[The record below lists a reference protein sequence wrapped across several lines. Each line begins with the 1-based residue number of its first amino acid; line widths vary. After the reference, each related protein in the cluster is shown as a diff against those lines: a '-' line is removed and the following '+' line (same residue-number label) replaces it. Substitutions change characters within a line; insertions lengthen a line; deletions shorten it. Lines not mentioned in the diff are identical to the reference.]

1 MIRLVVGVVVALVG
15 VARADDRTAD
25 VQRLLDLL
33 AGTQAHYH
41 EAFEDGGEELSSEV
55 DLEEA
60 RLLMADARDLN
71 RRLAILPPEQV
82 DALLR
87 DLDVRTGVATVPERL
102 EAFTATITARTGIAP
117 ATLPPAPPSAA
128 RGRVLF
134 RENCALC
141 HGATGAGDGPDTK
154 RLHLA
159 PADFT
164 SVEFMRR
171 ETPADFFTMITMGR
185 RKRGMPDWS
194 SLSVQQRWDLIAWI
208 WTLAHRDEDRAAGA
222 RLWTERCAGCHG
234 SDLATPGRLADRD
247 DRMLFVRLSRAPH
260 TDPTA
265 GLTDAQRWQLV
276 AHARAL
282 SLGGGP
288 P

>member
-1 MIRLVVGVVVALVG
+1 MIRPVALAVLALLA
-15 VARADDRTAD
+15 VARADDRAAD

-33 AGTQAHYH
+33 AGTRAHYR

-60 RLLMADARDLN
+60 RLLMTDAADLN
-71 RRLAILPPEQV
+71 RRLAILPLEQV
-82 DALLR
+82 DALRR
-87 DLDVRTGVATVPERL
+87 DLDVRTGVASVPERL
-102 EAFTATITARTGIAP
+102 DAFTATITARTGLVP
-117 ATLPPAPPSAA
+117 AVLPPAPPSSA

-134 RENCALC
+134 QENCALC

-154 RLHLA
+154 RLHLS

-194 SLSVQQRWDLIAWI
+194 SLSVQQRWDLIAYV
-208 WTLAHRDEDRAAGA
+208 WTLAQNDADRAEGA
-222 RLWTERCAGCHG
+222 ALWRERCAGCHAG
-234 SDLATPGRLADRD
+234 DLASVGRLADRP
-247 DRMLFVRLSRAPH
+247 DRTLFVRLARAPH
-260 TDPTA
+260 VDATA
-265 GLTDAQRWQLV
+265 GLTDAQRWRLV

-282 SLGGGP
+282 SLGGGTP
-288 P
+288 

>member
-1 MIRLVVGVVVALVG
+1 MIRFVALVVLAL
-15 VARADDRTAD
+15 VAVVRADDRTAD

-33 AGTQAHYH
+33 AGTQAHYR
-41 EAFEDGGEELSSEV
+41 EAFEDGGDELSSEV

-60 RLLMADARDLN
+60 RLLMTDACDLN
-71 RRLAILPPEQV
+71 RRLAIVPTAQL

-87 DLDVRTGVATVPERL
+87 DLDVRTGVATVAERL
-102 EAFTATITARTGIAP
+102 DAFRTTITARTGIVP
-117 ATLPPAPPSAA
+117 ATLPQAPPSAA

-134 RENCALC
+134 QENCALC

-154 RLHLA
+154 RLHLT

-194 SLSVQQRWDLIAWI
+194 SLSVQQRWDLIAYV
-208 WTLAHRDEDRAAGA
+208 WTLAYGDADRTEGTT
-222 RLWTERCAGCHG
+222 LWTERCAACHAH
-234 SDLATPGRLADRD
+234 DLATPGRLADRD
-247 DRMLFVRLSRAPH
+247 DRTLFVRLSRAPH
-260 TDPTA
+260 LDATT
-265 GLTDAQRWQLV
+265 GLTDAQRWRLV

-282 SLGGGP
+282 SLGGGAP
-288 P
+288 

>member
-1 MIRLVVGVVVALVG
+1 MTRFVALVVLALVA

-33 AGTQAHYH
+33 AGTTAHYR
-41 EAFEDGGEELSSEV
+41 EAFEDGGDELASEV

-71 RRLAILPPEQV
+71 RRLAILPTEQV

-102 EAFTATITARTGIAP
+102 DVFAATITARTGIAP

-128 RGRVLF
+128 RGGVLF
-134 RENCALC
+134 QENCALC
-141 HGATGAGDGPDTK
+141 HGTTGAGDGPDTK

-164 SVEFMRR
+164 SVVFMRR

-194 SLSVQQRWDLIAWI
+194 SLSVQQRWDLIAYV
-208 WTLAHRDEDRAAGA
+208 WTLASSDADRAEGA
-222 RLWTERCAGCHG
+222 RLWTERCASCHQR
-234 SDLATPGRLADRD
+234 DLATPGRLADRD
-247 DRMLFVRLSRAPH
+247 DRTLFVRLARAPH
-260 TDPTA
+260 VDATT
-265 GLTDAQRWQLV
+265 GLTDAQRWRLV
-276 AHARAL
+276 AYARAL
-282 SLGGGP
+282 SLGGGTP
-288 P
+288 